1 MPKQHRG
8 RIQAQGNDTE
18 KSVSWSQDTP
28 LSKKQGLELLKDL
41 DQQLTS
47 KEKSERK
54 KQLADAHRFIE
65 NIEGGI
71 DAVNKKSFYSRTG
84 GNIRIDIEVLGG
96 IAFICMIVG
105 LMLFLF
111 FIKS

>member
-1 MPKQHRG
+1 MSKQHRG

-47 KEKSERK
+47 KEKSE
-54 KQLADAHRFIE
+54 
-65 NIEGGI
+65 
-71 DAVNKKSFYSRTG
+71 
-84 GNIRIDIEVLGG
+84 
-96 IAFICMIVG
+96 
-105 LMLFLF
+105 
-111 FIKS
+111 